1 MMPGEVAAPVRVL
14 VVDDERIA
22 RQGLLALLA
31 ADAEVQVVGECASGP
46 QAVEA
51 LRQHP
56 VDVLFLDVE
65 MAGMDGFQVLRQVGD
80 PLTAA
85 IIFVTAY
92 DTYALKAFEVHALD
106 YLLKP
111 FDDERFA
118 RVLARAKAH
127 VRNGRIQ
134 TVARQLA
141 GLLGTT
147 APAPV
152 AAPPPP
158 APVRYLERLVLKD
171 VGRVA
176 FLDVEKVDWLEAE
189 DYYIQVHAAGQTHL
203 LRQPLRELEA
213 QLDPR
218 RFVRIHR
225 STIVNVE
232 RVKELRPL
240 FHGEYHV
247 ILQDGHQLKLSRGYR
262 ARLDALLGKA

>member
-1 MMPGEVAAPVRVL
+1 M
-14 VVDDERIA
+14 
-22 RQGLLALLA
+22 
-31 ADAEVQVVGECASGP
+31 
-46 QAVEA
+46 
-51 LRQHP
+51 
-56 VDVLFLDVE
+56 
-65 MAGMDGFQVLRQVGD
+65 
-80 PLTAA
+80 
-85 IIFVTAY
+85 
-92 DTYALKAFEVHALD
+92 
-106 YLLKP
+106 
-111 FDDERFA
+111 
-118 RVLARAKAH
+118 
-127 VRNGRIQ
+127 
-134 TVARQLA
+134 
-141 GLLGTT
+141 
-147 APAPV
+147 
-152 AAPPPP
+152 
-158 APVRYLERLVLKD
+158 RYLERLVLKD

-189 DYYIQVHAAGQTHL
+189 DYYVQVHASGQTHL